1 MRVTCQKVL
10 IALPSLHRHPQI
22 HMAPLLSDGAAE
34 MPREPCQV
42 GGIGNNSFLY
52 SSSSSSMLSKGKDRL
67 CLPSAAR
74 RELDAAR

>member
-10 IALPSLHRHPQI
+10 IDLPSLHRHPQI

-34 MPREPCQV
+34 MPREPFQV

-52 SSSSSSMLSKGKDRL
+52 SSSSSTLSKGKDRL
-67 CLPSAAR
+67 FLPSAAW